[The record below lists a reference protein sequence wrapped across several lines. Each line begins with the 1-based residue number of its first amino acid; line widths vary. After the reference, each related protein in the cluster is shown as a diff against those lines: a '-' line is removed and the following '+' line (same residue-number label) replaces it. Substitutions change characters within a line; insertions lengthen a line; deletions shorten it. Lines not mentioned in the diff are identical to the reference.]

1 MLADKTSGLPKQ
13 ILTSKP
19 AHTKVACHGPETV
32 ISKGRGRGRGMLP
45 NSDEVYKDRTASSSE
60 TFGEGSLLE

>member
-19 AHTKVACHGPETV
+19 AHTKAACHGPETV
-32 ISKGRGRGRGMLP
+32 ISKRRGRGMLP